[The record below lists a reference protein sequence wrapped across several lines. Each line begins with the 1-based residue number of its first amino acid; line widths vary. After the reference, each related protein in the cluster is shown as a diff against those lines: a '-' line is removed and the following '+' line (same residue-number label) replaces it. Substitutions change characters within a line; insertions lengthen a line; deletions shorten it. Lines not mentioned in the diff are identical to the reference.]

1 MDGLVATREIR
12 RQLPQGRIPIVAM
25 TANVMQEDRQRCVE
39 AGMDDFVSK
48 PIEPDELLAVL
59 VRWIEAKGGGF
70 QSDAAGD
77 ARR

>member
-1 MDGLVATREIR
+1 
-12 RQLPQGRIPIVAM
+12 M

-59 VRWIEAKGGGF
+59 VRWIEADSGSF
-70 QSDAAGD
+70 QAGARGD
-77 ARR
+77 A